1 MLGEVSAFLFMMT
14 APNSAER
21 KTCWDA
27 RDHLWKCLDDN
38 DDNVASCQRFQTEFE
53 AKCPA
58 QWVKYFTKRRDFL
71 KYKAKM
77 QTEGFTPAEGPQGAS

>member
-1 MLGEVSAFLFMMT
+1 MT

-21 KTCWDA
+21 KACWDA

-38 DDNVASCQRFQTEFE
+38 DDSVASCQRFRTEFE

-71 KYKAKM
+71 KYKDKM
-77 QTEGFTPAEGPQGAS
+77 QTEGFTPAQGPQGAS